1 MIRFKPMSKPE
12 TPGSPDRLTT
22 VIGNSVSRLRNAIMQ
37 GELRPGQKLIEA
49 DVCRQ
54 LEISRASLREV
65 LRILE
70 TERLIE
76 IIPNRGPSV
85 AKLGGQEIVEIH
97 DVWAL
102 LTGEAVYRFT
112 QLAARDDLSQLKLA
126 ISQFKM
132 AVKAESAL
140 RQLAATNAF
149 FGVIL
154 DKCGNRVLIDVVHSL
169 VSRLNFLRAQSLQYE
184 GWGYLCLNEIE
195 EVLATIESRNADAA
209 RAATRRHIDSA
220 CAAAKQVSVLPANT
234 SASGRKGRAT
244 INATAG

>member
-1 MIRFKPMSKPE
+1 MNKPE
-12 TPGSPDRLTT
+12 TTKSAGRLMT
-22 VIGNSVSRLRNAIMQ
+22 VIGNSVSRLRHSIMQ

-54 LEISRASLREV
+54 LQISRASLREV

-76 IIPNRGPSV
+76 MIPNRGPSV
-85 AKLGGQEIVEIH
+85 AKLGWEEIVEVH

-112 QLAARDDLSQLKLA
+112 PLATREDLSQIKLA
-126 ISQFKM
+126 VSQLRT
-132 AVKAESAL
+132 AVETESAL

-149 FGVIL
+149 FVVIL
-154 DKCGNRVLIDVVHSL
+154 DKCGNRVLIDVVFSL

-184 GWGYLCLNEIE
+184 GWGYLCLREIE
-195 EVLATIESRNADAA
+195 EILAAIESRNADAA

-220 CAAAKQVSVLPANT
+220 CAAAKQVSVLPTNT
-234 SASGRKGRAT
+234 AAKARKTRAT
-244 INATAG
+244 ITASAG

>member
-1 MIRFKPMSKPE
+1 MNKPQMPRA
-12 TPGSPDRLTT
+12 TGRLVT

-54 LEISRASLREV
+54 MQISRASLREV

-76 IIPNRGPSV
+76 MIPNRGPSV
-85 AKLGGQEIVEIH
+85 ARLGWEEIVEIH

-102 LTGEAVYRFT
+102 LTGEAVSRFT
-112 QLAARDDLSQLKLA
+112 QLAARDDIAQLKLA
-126 ISQFKM
+126 VSQFKA
-132 AVKAESAL
+132 AVKTESAL

-149 FGVIL
+149 FVVIL
-154 DKCGNRVLIDVVHSL
+154 DKCGNRVLIDVVFSL

-184 GWGYLCLNEIE
+184 GWGYLCLHEIE
-195 EVLATIESRNADAA
+195 EILAAIEAKDAEAA

-220 CAAAKQVSVLPANT
+220 CAAAKQVSVLLTNAPAAT
-234 SASGRKGRAT
+234 RRTRAT
-244 INATAG
+244 ITASAG

>member
-1 MIRFKPMSKPE
+1 MNKPE
-12 TPGSPDRLTT
+12 TTKSAGRLMT
-22 VIGNSVSRLRNAIMQ
+22 VIGNSVSRLRNSIMQ

-54 LEISRASLREV
+54 LQISRASLREV

-76 IIPNRGPSV
+76 MIPNRGPSV
-85 AKLGGQEIVEIH
+85 AKLGWEEIVEVH

-112 QLAARDDLSQLKLA
+112 PLATREDLSQIKLA
-126 ISQFKM
+126 VSQLRT
-132 AVKAESAL
+132 AVETESAL

-149 FGVIL
+149 FVVIL
-154 DKCGNRVLIDVVHSL
+154 DKCGNRVLIDVVFSL

-184 GWGYLCLNEIE
+184 GWGYLCLREIE
-195 EVLATIESRNADAA
+195 EILAAIESRNADAA

-220 CAAAKQVSVLPANT
+220 CAAAKQVSVLPTNT
-234 SASGRKGRAT
+234 AAKARKTRAT
-244 INATAG
+244 ITASAG

>member
-1 MIRFKPMSKPE
+1 MIAPHPMSKSD
-12 TPGSPDRLTT
+12 TTRSAGRLMT

-37 GELRPGQKLIEA
+37 GELRPGQKLVEA

-76 IIPNRGPSV
+76 MIPNRGPSV
-85 AKLGGQEIVEIH
+85 AKLGWQEIVEIH

-102 LTGEAVYRFT
+102 LTGEAVHRFT
-112 QLAARDDLSQLKLA
+112 SLATRDELSQLKQA
-126 ISQFKM
+126 VSQFKS
-132 AVKAESAL
+132 AVKTESAL
-140 RQLAATNAF
+140 RQLAPTNAF

-154 DKCGNRVLIDVVHSL
+154 EKCGNRVLIDVVFSL

-184 GWGYLCLNEIE
+184 GWGYLCLQELEEI
-195 EVLATIESRNADAA
+195 LAAIESRNADAA

-220 CAAAKQVSVLPANT
+220 CAAAKQVSVLLTNTPAT
-234 SASGRKGRAT
+234 GSKTRAT
-244 INATAG
+244 ITASAG